1 MYCLYEIISNIS
13 RFMIG
18 VGILLLFV
26 AAILSNSPPN
36 SPIYNAMI
44 DCAIT
49 GAILV
54 VLCFS
59 VLCWSKTL
67 ERGVISGN
75 YPINRNI
82 SRPILYQEQS
92 PVIRFA
98 DANVATDIE
107 KQMEPELAVAIYIQN
122 NQNSENIQN
131 NIGNDYTETIVIAKP
146 IN

>member
-1 MYCLYEIISNIS
+1 
-13 RFMIG
+13 MIG
-18 VGILLLFV
+18 TGFMLLFV
-26 AAILSNSPPN
+26 AAILSNSPRH

-67 ERGVISGN
+67 ERIICGDN
-75 YPINRNI
+75 PINRNI
-82 SRPILYQEQS
+82 SRTILYQEQS

-122 NQNSENIQN
+122 NQNSENVENSVVDIC
-131 NIGNDYTETIVIAKP
+131 TETIVIAKP

>member
-1 MYCLYEIISNIS
+1 MYCFYEMISNIS
-13 RFMIG
+13 RFMSFMIG
-18 VGILLLFV
+18 VGFLLLFV
-26 AAILSNSPPN
+26 AAILSNSPPH

-75 YPINRNI
+75 YPINRKI

-122 NQNSENIQN
+122 NENVENSVVDICNK
-131 NIGNDYTETIVIAKP
+131 TIVIAKP

>member
-13 RFMIG
+13 RFMSFMIG
-18 VGILLLFV
+18 VGFLLLFV
-26 AAILSNSPPN
+26 AAILSNSPRH

-49 GAILV
+49 GAILI
-54 VLCFS
+54 VLCFPL
-59 VLCWSKTL
+59 LCWCKTL
-67 ERGVISGN
+67 EIGVISGN

-82 SRPILYQEQS
+82 SRQILYQEKS

-107 KQMEPELAVAIYIQN
+107 KQMDPELAVAVYVQN
-122 NQNSENIQN
+122 NENVENSVVDICN
-131 NIGNDYTETIVIAKP
+131 ETIAIAKP
-146 IN
+146 ID

>member
-1 MYCLYEIISNIS
+1 MSV
-13 RFMIG
+13 MIG
-18 VGILLLFV
+18 VGFLLLFV
-26 AAILSNSPPN
+26 AAILSNSPPH

-59 VLCWSKTL
+59 VLCWCKTLL

-107 KQMEPELAVAIYIQN
+107 KQMEPELAVAIYVQN
-122 NQNSENIQN
+122 NQNSENVENSVLDICN
-131 NIGNDYTETIVIAKP
+131 ETIAIAKP

>member
-1 MYCLYEIISNIS
+1 MYCLYEIILNIW

-18 VGILLLFV
+18 FGFMLLFV
-26 AAILSNSPPN
+26 AAILSNSPPH

-54 VLCFS
+54 VLCFTAI
-59 VLCWSKTL
+59 CWSKTL
-67 ERGVISGN
+67 ERVICGN
-75 YPINRNI
+75 YLINRNI

-122 NQNSENIQN
+122 NQNSENVENSVVDIC
-131 NIGNDYTETIVIAKP
+131 TETIVIAKP